1 MSRFT
6 ALDAIVLVAYLAG
19 TTALGLYVG
28 RKQRDAKD
36 YFVADGAIPWWAVMF
51 SIVASE
57 TSALTFIS
65 IPGLSY
71 GAAVGSGN
79 LGFLQVVAGYIIGR
93 FVVAGV
99 LLPRY
104 FAGNL
109 VTAYALLETRFGL
122 TTRRFTSIVFMVT
135 RALADSVRVF
145 ATAIPV
151 ALIIGPSVTNQAFVM
166 PLSVLIL
173 GMLTVL
179 YTYKGG
185 MKAVV
190 WTELVQ
196 AGVYIS
202 GALAALFILS
212 TLVPGGWSSIWSG
225 ASAAGKTQAVD
236 FTFTMSNPHTVWAG
250 LIGGAFLAMASHGTD
265 QLIVQRLMSSRSL
278 KDAQRAIIGSG
289 FVVFLQFFLFL
300 TIGLGLWVF
309 YSGKIFPATDQIFP
323 LFILERM
330 PPGLVGLIVAA
341 IVAATMSTHSGAINS
356 LAGATTHDI
365 YLPLTGRSAEDP
377 QTLRAGRMF
386 ALAWGTALTLGALL
400 FPQDTKTPVVVVA
413 LGIASFTYGG
423 LLGGFALGIFW
434 RRANQRDAIIGMS
447 VAIATMAF
455 IVFARPISA
464 AFPSLASAL
473 GPFAAIAWPWYV
485 LIGTAITLLVGILSS
500 LTYPEPA
507 LERARACPSSSSACT
522 AVSRR

>member
-1 MSRFT
+1 MTGTFN
-6 ALDAIVLVAYLAG
+6 LVDAVVLVAYLVG
-19 TTALGLYVG
+19 VTLLGIWVG
-28 RKQRDAKD
+28 RRQKDARD
-36 YFVADGAIPWWAVMF
+36 YFVADRAIPWWAVMF
-51 SIVASE
+51 SIVATE

-65 IPGLSY
+65 TPGLAY
-71 GAAVGSGN
+71 RTN
-79 LGFLQVVAGYIIGR
+79 LGFLQIVIGYLIGRIVVAY
-93 FVVAGV
+93 F
-99 LLPRY
+99 LLPKY
-104 FAGNL
+104 FEGEI
-109 VTAYALLETRFGL
+109 VTAYALLERRFGL
-122 TTRRFTSIVFMVT
+122 TTRRFTSIIFMVT

-145 ATAIPV
+145 ATAVPIAIV
-151 ALIIGPSVTNQAFVM
+151 IGPVVTDQRLVM
-166 PLSVLIL
+166 PAAVLIL
-173 GMLTVL
+173 GVLTII
-179 YTYKGG
+179 YTYRGG

-196 AGVYIS
+196 ATVYIS
-202 GALAALFILS
+202 GGAAALFILGG
-212 TLVPGGWSSIWSG
+212 LVTGGWGAIWSS
-225 ASAAGKTQAVD
+225 ASAAGKTQAID
-236 FTFTMSNPHTVWAG
+236 FAFTLSNPHTVWAG

-278 KDAQRAIIGSG
+278 RDAQRAIIGSG
-289 FVVFLQFFLFL
+289 IVVFFQFFLFL
-300 TIGLGLWVF
+300 MIGLGLWAFYQGRVF
-309 YSGKIFPATDQIFP
+309 PLTDQIFP
-323 LFILERM
+323 TFILEHM

-365 YLPLTGRSAEDP
+365 YLPLTGRSADDP

-455 IVFARPISA
+455 IVFAKPIIA

-473 GPFAAIAWPWYV
+473 GPFASIAWPWYV
-485 LIGTAITLLVGILSS
+485 LIGTAITLAVGMLSS
-500 LTYPEPA
+500 MTHPMPA
-507 LERARACPSSSSACT
+507 APARA
-522 AVSRR
+522 

>member
-1 MSRFT
+1 MTRFT
-6 ALDAIVLVAYLAG
+6 SLDAVVLVAYLAG
-19 TTALGLYVG
+19 TTGLGLYVG

-71 GAAVGSGN
+71 GDATGTGN
-79 LGFLQVVAGYIIGR
+79 LGFLEVVAGYIIGR

-122 TTRRFTSIVFMVT
+122 TTRRFTSIIFMVT

-151 ALIIGPSVTNQAFVM
+151 ALIIAPSMSNQTYVM
-166 PLSVLIL
+166 PTAVLSL
-173 GMLTVL
+173 GLLTVL

-190 WTELVQ
+190 WTELLQ
-196 AGVYIS
+196 AGIYIS
-202 GALAALFILS
+202 GAFAALVILGR
-212 TLVPGGWSSIWSG
+212 LVPGGWSTIWSTAG
-225 ASAAGKTQAVD
+225 AAGKTKVID
-236 FTFTMSNPHTVWAG
+236 FAFTLRNPHTVWAG

-309 YSGKIFPATDQIFP
+309 YQGRLFPTTDLIFPT
-323 LFILERM
+323 FILERM

-365 YLPLTGRSAEDP
+365 YLPITKRSVNDP
-377 QTLRAGRMF
+377 QTLKMGRLF
-386 ALAWGTALTLGALL
+386 ALGWGLALTLGALL
-400 FPQDTKTPVVVVA
+400 FPRDTKTPVVVVA
-413 LGIASFTYGG
+413 LGIASFTSGG
-423 LLGGFALGIFW
+423 LLGGFFLGIYW
-434 RRANQRDAIIGMS
+434 RRAIQRDAILGMS
-447 VAIATMAF
+447 VAILTMAF
-455 IVFARPISA
+455 IVFAKPIAGAYPRLTST
-464 AFPSLASAL
+464 LAPVT
-473 GPFAAIAWPWYV
+473 GIAYPWFV
-485 LIGTAITLLVGILSS
+485 LIGVTITLVVGIISS
-500 LTYPEPA
+500 FTHPMP
-507 LERARACPSSSSACT
+507 ARAPAST
-522 AVSRR
+522 

>member
-1 MSRFT
+1 MTRFT
-6 ALDAIVLVAYLAG
+6 ALDAVVLVVYLAG

-36 YFVADGAIPWWAVMF
+36 YFVADRAIPWWAVMF

-65 IPGLSY
+65 TPGLSY
-71 GAAVGSGN
+71 GNAPGFGD
-79 LGFLQVVAGYIIGR
+79 LGFLQIVAGYIIGR

-104 FAGNL
+104 FEGNL

-122 TTRRFTSIVFMVT
+122 ATRRFTSIVFMVT

-151 ALIIGPSVTNQAFVM
+151 ALIISPSVSNKAYVM
-166 PLSVLIL
+166 PIAVLML
-173 GMLTVL
+173 GLLTVL

-196 AGVYIS
+196 AGIYLS
-202 GALAALFILS
+202 GGAAAVLILGH
-212 TLVPGGWSSIWSG
+212 LVPGGWSEIWSS
-225 ASAAGKTQAVD
+225 AAAAGKTRAVD
-236 FTFTMSNPHTVWAG
+236 FYPGLDRPHTIWAG

-278 KDAQRAIIGSG
+278 RDAQRAIIGSG
-289 FVVFLQFFLFL
+289 FVVFAQFFLFL
-300 TIGLGLWVF
+300 LIGLGLWAF
-309 YSGKIFPATDQIFP
+309 YHGQLFPATDQIFP
-323 LFILERM
+323 TFILEHM
-330 PPGLVGLIVAA
+330 PTGLVGLIVAA

-365 YLPLTGRSAEDP
+365 YLPLTKRAPDDA
-377 QTLRAGRMF
+377 QTLKMGRLF
-386 ALAWGTALTLGALL
+386 ALGWGIVLTLGALL
-400 FPQDTKTPVVVVA
+400 FPQDTKTPVVIVA

-423 LLGGFALGIFW
+423 LLGGFFLGIFW
-434 RRANQRDAIIGMS
+434 RRAIQRDAIIGMS

-455 IVFARPISA
+455 IVFAKPLVA
-464 AFPSLASAL
+464 AYPSLAPAL
-473 GPFAAIAWPWYV
+473 GPFGSIAWPWYV
-485 LIGTAITLLVGILSS
+485 LIGTTITLLVGILSS
-500 LTYPEPA
+500 LTHPSPPA
-507 LERARACPSSSSACT
+507 RPVAP
-522 AVSRR
+522 

>member
-1 MSRFT
+1 MTRFT
-6 ALDAIVLVAYLAG
+6 TLDAIVLVAYLAG
-19 TTALGLYVG
+19 TTGLGLYVG

-65 IPGLSY
+65 IPGLAY
-71 GAAVGSGN
+71 GAKAGVGD
-79 LGFLQVVAGYIIGR
+79 LGFLEVVAGYIIGR

-122 TTRRFTSIVFMVT
+122 TTRRFTSIIFMVT

-151 ALIIGPSVTNQAFVM
+151 ALIIGPSMTNQAYVM
-166 PLSVLIL
+166 PTAVLIL
-173 GMLTVL
+173 GLLTVL

-190 WTELVQ
+190 WTELLQ
-196 AGVYIS
+196 AGIYIS
-202 GALAALFILS
+202 GAIAALLILGH
-212 TLVPGGWSSIWSG
+212 LVPGGWSAIWSTAG
-225 ASAAGKTQAVD
+225 AAGKTKVLD
-236 FTFTMSNPHTVWAG
+236 FTLTMSKPHTVWAG

-278 KDAQRAIIGSG
+278 KDAQKAIIGSG
-289 FVVFLQFFLFL
+289 FVVFMQFTLFL

-309 YSGKIFPATDQIFP
+309 YHARVFPGTDIIFPT
-323 LFILERM
+323 FILEQM

-365 YLPLTGRSAEDP
+365 YLPLTKRSVDDP
-377 QTLRAGRMF
+377 QTLKMGRRF
-386 ALAWGTALTLGALL
+386 ALGWGTVLTLGALL
-400 FPQDTKTPVVVVA
+400 FPRDTTVPVVVVA
-413 LGIASFTYGG
+413 LGIASFTSGG
-423 LLGGFALGIFW
+423 LLGGFFLGIYW
-434 RRANQRDAIIGMS
+434 RRAIQRDAILGMTI
-447 VAIATMAF
+447 AIATMAF
-455 IVFARPISA
+455 IVFAKPISKA
-464 AFPSLASAL
+464 YPSLSSTLA
-473 GPFAAIAWPWYV
+473 PFATIAWPWYV
-485 LIGTAITLLVGILSS
+485 LIGTTITLLVGIISS
-500 LTYPEPA
+500 FTHPMPA
-507 LERARACPSSSSACT
+507 RVPAST
-522 AVSRR
+522 

>member
-1 MSRFT
+1 MTRFT
-6 ALDAIVLVAYLAG
+6 TLDAIVLVCYLLG

-65 IPGLSY
+65 IPGLAY
-71 GAAVGSGN
+71 GATTGSGN
-79 LGFLQVVAGYIIGR
+79 LGFLEVVAGYIIGR

-151 ALIIGPSVTNQAFVM
+151 ALIIGPSMTNQAYVM
-166 PLSVLIL
+166 PASVLIL
-173 GMLTVL
+173 GLLTVL

-190 WTELVQ
+190 WTELLQ
-196 AGVYIS
+196 AGIYIS
-202 GALAALFILS
+202 GAVAAILVLGH
-212 TLVPGGWSSIWSG
+212 LVPGGWSTIWSAAG
-225 ASAAGKTQAVD
+225 DAGKTQVLD
-236 FTFTMSNPHTVWAG
+236 FTFTMSRPHTVWAG

-278 KDAQRAIIGSG
+278 KDAQKAIIGSG
-289 FVVFLQFFLFL
+289 FVVFVQFFLFL
-300 TIGLGLWVF
+300 SIGLGLWVF
-309 YSGKIFPATDQIFP
+309 YQGRLFTTSDLIFPT
-323 LFILERM
+323 FILEQM

-365 YLPLTGRSAEDP
+365 YLPLTKRTVDDP
-377 QTLRAGRMF
+377 QTLKMGRRF
-386 ALAWGTALTLGALL
+386 ALGWGIVLTLGALL
-400 FPQDTKTPVVVVA
+400 FPKDLKTPVVVLA
-413 LGIASFTYGG
+413 LGIASFTSGG
-423 LLGGFALGIFW
+423 LLGGFFLGIYW
-434 RRANQRDAIIGMS
+434 RRAIQRDAILGMS
-447 VAIATMAF
+447 IAISTMAF
-455 IVFARPISA
+455 IVFAKPISA
-464 AFPSLASAL
+464 AVPSLASL
-473 GPFAAIAWPWYV
+473 LSPVSNIAWPWYV
-485 LIGTAITLLVGILSS
+485 LIGTTLTLLVGILSS
-500 LTYPEPA
+500 FTHPMPA
-507 LERARACPSSSSACT
+507 KVPVTR
-522 AVSRR
+522 